1 MNPTFSLEDPKSFT
15 VDLLEFIRD
24 KTEAMTAQSIF
35 PTDDTKHG
43 QMALESLANVIRN
56 NTGVE
61 FQLMG
66 HYKSLFRLLD
76 SPYPTIQ
83 VDIYIYTHTYI
94 FKYIV
99 VSMKYNYKGVSSCR
113 VAYPIQS
120 IL

>member
-1 MNPTFSLEDPKSFT
+1 MNPTFPLEDPKSFT

-43 QMALESLANVIRN
+43 QMALESLANVIKN

-66 HYKSLFRLLD
+66 HYKSLFLLLD
-76 SPYPTIQ
+76 SPYPTVQ
-83 VDIYIYTHTYI
+83 VDSTLCIKHFT
-94 FKYIV
+94 FKAEAG
-99 VSMKYNYKGVSSCR
+99 GVF
-113 VAYPIQS
+113 
-120 IL
+120 

>member
-1 MNPTFSLEDPKSFT
+1 
-15 VDLLEFIRD
+15 VDLLEFIRE

-83 VDIYIYTHTYI
+83 VDI
-94 FKYIV
+94 
-99 VSMKYNYKGVSSCR
+99 
-113 VAYPIQS
+113 
-120 IL
+120 